1 MVLHLT
7 SCICLGP
14 VTPAFIPPS
23 IAAKGTNGDFSSRV
37 LEIIRK
43 HGSIYLNSLTK
54 KTQWIKQP
62 KRDAIL
68 VALTEA
74 GQIRVEHGKPDGA
87 GRPSRRYSVI

>member
-14 VTPAFIPPS
+14 VAPAFIPPS
-23 IAAKGTNGDFSSRV
+23 IAANGPAGNSTVRV
-37 LEIIRK
+37 LDIIRK

-62 KRDAIL
+62 ARDGIL
-68 VALTEA
+68 VALIEA
-74 GQIRVEHGKPDGA
+74 NQITVEHGKPDGA
-87 GRPSRRYSVI
+87 GRPSRKYSIA